1 MIKEEIE
8 RLKIDIEDAMMS
20 GDYESIVKVLQ
31 LIIDK
36 IEELVRALRKHIV
49 RTNLD

>member
-8 RLKIDIEDAMMS
+8 KLKIDIEDAMLS
-20 GDYESIVKVLQ
+20 GDYESVVVILK

-36 IEELVRALRKHIV
+36 IQELEK
-49 RTNLD
+49 

>member
-8 RLKIDIEDAMMS
+8 KLKIDIEDAMMS
-20 GDYESIVKVLQ
+20 GDYESVVKVLQ

-36 IEELVRALRKHIV
+36 IQELEEK
-49 RTNLD
+49 

>member
-36 IEELVRALRKHIV
+36 IEELEKK
-49 RTNLD
+49 

>member
-8 RLKIDIEDAMMS
+8 KLKIDIEAAMLS
-20 GDYESIVKVLQ
+20 GDYESIVVILK

-36 IEELVRALRKHIV
+36 IEELEK
-49 RTNLD
+49 

>member
-8 RLKIDIEDAMMS
+8 KLKIDIEDSMMS
-20 GDYESIVKVLQ
+20 GDYESIVKIIK

-36 IEELVRALRKHIV
+36 IEELEK
-49 RTNLD
+49 

>member
-8 RLKIDIEDAMMS
+8 KLKIDIEDAMMS
-20 GDYESIVKVLQ
+20 GDYQSVVKVLQ

-36 IEELVRALRKHIV
+36 IQELEEK
-49 RTNLD
+49 

>member
-8 RLKIDIEDAMMS
+8 KLKIDIKKSMLS
-20 GDYESIVKVLQ
+20 GDYESIVVILK

-36 IEELVRALRKHIV
+36 IEELQKNENNI
-49 RTNLD
+49 

>member
-8 RLKIDIEDAMMS
+8 KLKIDIEDAMMS
-20 GDYESIVKVLQ
+20 GDYESVVKILQ

-36 IEELVRALRKHIV
+36 IQELEEK
-49 RTNLD
+49 

>member
-1 MIKEEIE
+1 MIKQELE

-20 GDYESIVKVLQ
+20 GDYESVVKVLQ

-36 IEELVRALRKHIV
+36 IQELEEK
-49 RTNLD
+49 

>member
-8 RLKIDIEDAMMS
+8 KLGIDIEYSFLS
-20 GDYESIVKVLQ
+20 GDYEKVIIILK

-36 IEELVRALRKHIV
+36 IEKLENEKK
-49 RTNLD
+49 

>member
-8 RLKIDIEDAMMS
+8 KLKIDIEKSMLS
-20 GDYESIVKVLQ
+20 GDYESIVVILK

-36 IEELVRALRKHIV
+36 IFADLIDSEY
-49 RTNLD
+49 

>member
-8 RLKIDIEDAMMS
+8 KLKIDIEDAMLS
-20 GDYESIVKVLQ
+20 GDYESVVVILK

-36 IEELVRALRKHIV
+36 IEELEKK
-49 RTNLD
+49 